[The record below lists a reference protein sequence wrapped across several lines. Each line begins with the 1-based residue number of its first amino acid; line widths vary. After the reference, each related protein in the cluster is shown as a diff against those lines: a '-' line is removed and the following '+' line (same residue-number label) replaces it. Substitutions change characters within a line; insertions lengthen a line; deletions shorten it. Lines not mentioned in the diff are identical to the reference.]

1 MEHVKWVWRV
11 WKEEKKF
18 LFLLFFMTLLSTFVT
33 VAYPFIFK
41 ILFDNLNK
49 ILTSKIKV
57 ENPMSEIY
65 RIVYFLLGI
74 GIVRVFSGMYPTL
87 RAFMNYRFEH
97 KLRVKYFSYIL
108 KKDSSFFNNFRTGDI
123 VTRLT
128 DDLSDFPK
136 ICWFLCSGIFRAL
149 DSSSKIFFCL
159 SVMFLLNWKL
169 ALFSILPIPLMVAIF
184 YMLSSKLYLSF
195 KMNQESISEINN
207 QLEMSFSGIKIIK
220 SYNKE
225 NQYNRFFEKALGIR
239 MRTEMDLIKLNS
251 LIHLI
256 YEYIDRIAQI
266 VVILFGGMLVL
277 KGEISVGTFYAFYT
291 YLSILI
297 YPVLDL
303 PQLFVSGKQSFV
315 NIDRLEEIKDYPVK
329 TYKSG
334 KGIKIE
340 KIESIEFKE
349 VSFAYDER
357 NLILEKLSFNVK
369 KGERI
374 IIVGQVGGGKSTL
387 LHLLSGFLIPKSG
400 SILINGIPIEDID
413 LKNYRDKVGFVLQE
427 PLLFSGTLRENV
439 LFGVDE
445 YEKDDYEKVL
455 NIVNMEEEIKRFKQR
470 DETILGQR
478 GTSLSGGQKQR
489 ISIARALMKKPQL
502 LIFDDITS
510 SLDTGNEKKLWES
523 LEEFLKDRI
532 TIVVSHRLATIKY
545 MDKVIFLNGRK
556 AKGCYT
562 HEQLYTS
569 EPDYRMFID
578 KEREWKKEE

>member
-11 WKEEKKF
+11 WKDEKKF
-18 LFLLFFMTLLSTFVT
+18 LFLLFLMTLLSTFVT

-49 ILTSKIKV
+49 ILTSKVKV
-57 ENPMSEIY
+57 ENPMAEIY
-65 RIVYFLLGI
+65 RIVYFLLGV
-74 GIVRVFSGMYPTL
+74 GIVRIFSGMYPTL

-97 KLRVKYFSYIL
+97 KLRMKYFSYIL
-108 KKDSSFFNNFRTGDI
+108 KKDFSFFNNFRTGDI

-159 SVMFLLNWKL
+159 SVMFFLNWKL
-169 ALFSILPIPLMVAIF
+169 TLFSILPIPLMVIVF
-184 YMLSSKLYLSF
+184 YMLSNKLYLSF
-195 KMNQESISEINN
+195 KMNQEAISEINN

-225 NQYNRFFEKALGIR
+225 NQYNRFFEKALRIR
-239 MRTEMDLIKLNS
+239 MKTEMDLIRLNS
-251 LIHLI
+251 LINLI

-266 VVILFGGMLVL
+266 VVILYGGMLVL

-315 NIDRLEEIKDYPVK
+315 NIDRLEELKDYPVK
-329 TYKSG
+329 TYNG
-334 KGIKIE
+334 KNNIKID
-340 KIESIEFKE
+340 KIESVEFKD
-349 VSFAYDER
+349 VSFGYDEK
-357 NLILEKLSFNVK
+357 NIILENLSFKIK
-369 KGERI
+369 KGEKI
-374 IIVGQVGGGKSTL
+374 IIVGQVGCGKSTL
-387 LHLLSGFLIPKSG
+387 LYLLSGFLIPKSG
-400 SILINGIPIEDID
+400 KILINGIPIEDLN
-413 LKNYRDKVGFVLQE
+413 LKSYRENVGFVLQE
-427 PLLFSGTLRENV
+427 PLLFSGTLKENV
-439 LFGVDE
+439 LFGVDT
-445 YEKDDYEKVL
+445 YDKDYYEKVL
-455 NIVNMEEEIKRFKQR
+455 NIVNMEGEINRFTSK

-489 ISIARALMKKPQL
+489 ISIARALMKKPQI

-523 LEEFLKDRI
+523 LEEFLKERL

-545 MDKVIFLNGRK
+545 MDKVIFLDEGK
-556 AKGCYT
+556 AKGCCS
-562 HEQLYTS
+562 HDQLYKS
-569 EPDYRMFID
+569 EPEYRIFID
-578 KEREWKKEE
+578 KERE